1 MKLLPIRMCF
11 SRWQSL
17 PLPLLKQLNW
27 RIKSLLDQTLFMHCG
42 IDVKRI
48 DRKTKRRRGITDGP
62 RYSILGMSLGNGGH
76 LLKEIT

>member
-1 MKLLPIRMCF
+1 MKRLPTRMYF

-17 PLPLLKQLNW
+17 PLPLSKQLNW
-27 RIKSLLDQTLFMHCG
+27 RIKPLLDQTLFMSCG

-48 DRKTKRRRGITDGP
+48 DRKTKRRRGITDGS